1 MEYISEESHILQDLE
16 ERGQGAVCASQDGD
30 DRVADV
36 APNLDRDVE
45 IDDEGRILN
54 CWWDEEGG
62 VSIRHSNHSSEE
74 TLLGNVS

>member
-54 CWWDEEGG
+54 CW
-62 VSIRHSNHSSEE
+62 
-74 TLLGNVS
+74 